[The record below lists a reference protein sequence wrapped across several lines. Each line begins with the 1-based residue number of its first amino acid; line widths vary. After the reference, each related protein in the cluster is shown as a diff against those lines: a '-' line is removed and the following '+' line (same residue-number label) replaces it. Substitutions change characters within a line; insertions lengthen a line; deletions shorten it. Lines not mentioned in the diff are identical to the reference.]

1 MKKLY
6 SIFLILFFFQF
17 LSFAR
22 EWPFSDFVP
31 DSQDKAVL
39 DEMSQ
44 LCENGDYEK
53 AGEVFKKYQKT
64 HPESPYMKSMKI
76 FLKSED
82 ISESSDNDA
91 LKLYNSRKYKASLK
105 TASEILEKNP
115 KDYEALVL
123 RAAALSALEPE
134 KAIKECDKI
143 LYFVPQNPSILVIRG
158 IAYISMN
165 EYEKAIKSYSLA
177 ILLSPDSFKYNC
189 RGVAYYLDGKY
200 KDKSKY
206 EKAIADFSESIRLSP
221 NGLNTAYAD
230 RALAYYDI
238 LVIFSDKIEGEML
251 EKFIVDSETYINAGG
266 KELNTFVI
274 LADIYKRLKKYE
286 KALQVS
292 NKYISLFPDS
302 PYGYNIRGDIYREM
316 KNYDNAFA
324 DFNKSLEIS
333 QKSIKAYVGL
343 GQIYSSLGKTEKAID
358 NYTSAIKYG
367 TEDLDKGIGNPE
379 EVRNW
384 LGTSYRRRGLQYRK
398 AKNYDNA
405 LADFEMALKIF
416 TIDSRKVLVQKY
428 IDETKKLAA
437 TKKESKKNVK
447 STELVWPF
455 ISFEAPVGDR
465 TVLDDVRAKMDA
477 GKYEK
482 AKKLFDRYFIE
493 GNCLSE
499 EYASELKDFI
509 GSQAAHTAI
518 ENEVVNLYKAGK
530 FLPSSVMRPKRY
542 LKKAPE
548 NYRNII
554 LLATALS
561 RRDPE
566 KAIQECNNLLY
577 YYPMNP
583 LVYLIRGQAYNK
595 MGNKEKALNDYS
607 ASLFLKGNAYVYSL
621 RGDINQYTYGKYED
635 AIKDYTE
642 SIRLSPKDLNSA
654 YADRSNAYY
663 WLGEYDKAIADAE
676 RFVAAGGKQYEAF
689 NTLMRIYSERKEYEV
704 ALKYSEKY
712 IEISPKSKLG
722 YNMKGRVYSKMGHYE
737 KASEEY
743 TKSLKQD
750 SKYVTAYE
758 NRCYAY
764 QKIGEFKKALA
775 DAEKAIKYAKKKNSK
790 YSIYTSYQ
798 TRGLV
803 YIEMK
808 KQKEALSDFKTAMS
822 FATDSQKNALQKNIE
837 NACSLSP
844 DYERVS
850 LEVKNGRV
858 IIPVSVGNKNYKLN
872 FIFDSFGE
880 NGYLFEKGIDKV
892 SEYMGK
898 DIYDWKMQEQI
909 KNNPEKTTQEIEE
922 ELQKTKDGSFSLFE
936 GGIAVGD
943 QKVGKTSFFVTQA
956 KGDDVDGIISIGA
969 FKEAKSITI
978 DYKNKFFEVNS
989 PFHQGKGIPM
999 YKLSTE
1005 RVYCYYIKAELDGV
1019 VQPFTINVLG
1029 MFNIVR
1035 KNMKESKIYEGKELD
1050 KIIAFANSNDAV
1062 STGISRTAN
1071 LKIGDLNA
1079 KLIFYPYTKWLFE
1092 NAAPQNYAFFSVY
1105 NSLGYPF
1112 FKDKC
1117 VQFDFENMMLYVW

>member
-76 FLKSED
+76 FLKIED
-82 ISESSDNDA
+82 ISESSDNEA

-189 RGVAYYLDGKY
+189 RGVAYYLNGKY

-230 RALAYYDI
+230 RAQAYYDI

-266 KELNTFVI
+266 KELDTFCI

-292 NKYISLFPDS
+292 NKYISLFPDA
-302 PYGYNIRGDIYREM
+302 PHGYNIRGFIYREM
-316 KNYDNAFA
+316 
-324 DFNKSLEIS
+324 
-333 QKSIKAYVGL
+333 
-343 GQIYSSLGKTEKAID
+343 
-358 NYTSAIKYG
+358 
-367 TEDLDKGIGNPE
+367 
-379 EVRNW
+379 
-384 LGTSYRRRGLQYRK
+384 
-398 AKNYDNA
+398 KNYDNA

-455 ISFEAPVGDR
+455 ITFEAPVGDR

-482 AKKLFDRYFIE
+482 AKELFDRYFIE

-499 EYASELKDFI
+499 EYAPELKDFI
-509 GSQAAHTAI
+509 GSEAAHTAI

-566 KAIQECNNLLY
+566 KAIQNCNNLLY

-607 ASLFLKGNAYVYSL
+607 ASLFLKENAYVYSL
-621 RGDINQYTYGKYED
+621 RGDIKQYTYKKYED
-635 AIKDYTE
+635 SIKDYTE
-642 SIRLSPKDLNSA
+642 SIRLSPKDLNFA

-676 RFVAAGGKQYEAF
+676 RFVASGGKQYEAF

-712 IEISPKSKLG
+712 IE
-722 YNMKGRVYSKMGHYE
+722 
-737 KASEEY
+737 
-743 TKSLKQD
+743 
-750 SKYVTAYE
+750 
-758 NRCYAY
+758 
-764 QKIGEFKKALA
+764 F
-775 DAEKAIKYAKKKNSK
+775 
-790 YSIYTSYQ
+790 
-798 TRGLV
+798 
-803 YIEMK
+803 
-808 KQKEALSDFKTAMS
+808 
-822 FATDSQKNALQKNIE
+822 
-837 NACSLSP
+837 
-844 DYERVS
+844 
-850 LEVKNGRV
+850 
-858 IIPVSVGNKNYKLN
+858 
-872 FIFDSFGE
+872 
-880 NGYLFEKGIDKV
+880 
-892 SEYMGK
+892 
-898 DIYDWKMQEQI
+898 
-909 KNNPEKTTQEIEE
+909 
-922 ELQKTKDGSFSLFE
+922 
-936 GGIAVGD
+936 
-943 QKVGKTSFFVTQA
+943 
-956 KGDDVDGIISIGA
+956 
-969 FKEAKSITI
+969 
-978 DYKNKFFEVNS
+978 
-989 PFHQGKGIPM
+989 
-999 YKLSTE
+999 
-1005 RVYCYYIKAELDGV
+1005 
-1019 VQPFTINVLG
+1019 
-1029 MFNIVR
+1029 
-1035 KNMKESKIYEGKELD
+1035 
-1050 KIIAFANSNDAV
+1050 
-1062 STGISRTAN
+1062 
-1071 LKIGDLNA
+1071 
-1079 KLIFYPYTKWLFE
+1079 
-1092 NAAPQNYAFFSVY
+1092 
-1105 NSLGYPF
+1105 
-1112 FKDKC
+1112 
-1117 VQFDFENMMLYVW
+1117 